1 MNQATFYIVLI
12 DFNSKTTQDNSLMV
26 TGKCLFKFSDRNLED
41 KEIMGFHAYG
51 QTAQSLIDAGVGSI
65 HVVSGRLNIYKRD
78 ENNLNPRLN
87 LVIESAI
94 CFATNPEVETISE
107 PNQQDSNPTVAPVSE
122 AKQTDSNQTVPE
134 AQPEDSNPTD
144 NPNNTTS
151 PKREL
156 ATVSSSKENLD
167 HIPF

>member
-94 CFATNPEVETISE
+94 CFATNPEVETTSE
-107 PNQQDSNPTVAPVSE
+107 PNQQDSSPTVAPVSE
-122 AKQTDSNQTVPE
+122 AEQTDSNQTVPE
-134 AQPEDSNPTD
+134 AQ
-144 NPNNTTS
+144 NTTS
-151 PKREL
+151 LKREL